1 MIEFTFLKEFILI
14 RQVNQKSVKSVTI
27 VIFQMKGLSFNMGVY
42 DGCHDLSMMPMKL
55 GNIAILSIHGA
66 DYSFIISGISELAKA
81 KL

>member
-1 MIEFTFLKEFILI
+1 
-14 RQVNQKSVKSVTI
+14 
-27 VIFQMKGLSFNMGVY
+27 MKGLSFNMGVY
-42 DGCHDLSMMPMKL
+42 DGCHDLSMMPMNL